1 MGAESSR
8 SAASTAIA
16 VRHDKVQRLAQITT
30 RIKTKHKEYDAI
42 PILNSAELAM
52 ARTELERLTVIKNE
66 LQAHINNA
74 DLAMAAA
81 AKTRTPATW
90 YSWLIPD
97 PEVETEEVV

>member
-8 SAASTAIA
+8 SAVSTAIA
-16 VRHDKVQRLAQITT
+16 VRHDKTQRLAQITYKIT
-30 RIKTKHKEYDAI
+30 AKHKEYDNI

-52 ARTELERLTVIKNE
+52 ARTELERLTVTKNE

-81 AKTRTPATW
+81 AKTRLPTTW
-90 YSWLIPD
+90 FSWISPD
-97 PEVETEEVV
+97 PEVEEPV